1 MNSEQIVNYV
11 NECSEGVIISYYIV
25 GENKIVD
32 TNFV

>member
-11 NECSEGVIISYYIV
+11 NVCNEGIIRSYYIV